1 MLVWK
6 NKGAEGFLEKKG
18 LVNWTKRR
26 FIFQVDGEN
35 SFLRYFNQG
44 GGTKGEI
51 QASDIL
57 SVESYILSRKH
68 RAFKIFSKSDVW
80 LLRGDTEE
88 DARRYQGS
96 IGVNIVNHFIFFR
109 VHYFIAKYSRQAVD
123 GALVSILPKILQC
136 GYRATLSKL
145 MTRRTY
151 KKGECIFKG
160 GNIADCCLFLKRG
173 HVGLYSNE
181 DDGKGDG
188 KKIGELVNVQ
198 RPYTMLGESV
208 LMDKATA
215 ETLTTRAE
223 VDVEALIVPKKKI
236 EIFKDD
242 HMEAVRLVSNLMGS
256 KGVVKE
262 LKKIDF
268 LSTMS
273 DKQLSILMHGV
284 QYKAVHKDEV
294 VFYEGQVGDG
304 FYIVYSGCVEVMKFS
319 EEKNERFGAG
329 DVVRLNRIRPGGW
342 FGEIALCMDMDRTA
356 TVIAVE
362 SSLLMMISRDSFRAF
377 LQAANMDV
385 NEVMRKRIIQ
395 HLHAIFALVITF
407 FLSSFATLPCLGV
420 AFLHS
425 PSISSAWTRTI
436 VPAIKSPPSSAK
448 NMAEPHLELQGVPHP
463 FLRGDPRVQVI
474 FAEGEPGD
482 RFYIISR
489 GQVSVRRDGKEIARL
504 GTGRYFGEVS
514 LVIEG
519 CDRTATCIAT
529 KKSTLMSMD
538 KENFRGFFE
547 NTPEALADVEIKIA
561 GPKVQIRSI
570 IYHPKALNL
579 FTAYLQSQWASESI
593 EFWIECRRFR
603 KSSETQQLT
612 GSQLQ
617 YLATKII
624 DKYIKSGSDKKINI
638 SANMQKLIL
647 ERWEKKEIDETLFLQ
662 AETEVV
668 ILLDRDKFTAFKQ
681 TDAFKKF
688 LSEQEGYGET
698 PITPRIGE
706 TQSAKNKRLIRRG
719 GSMLGSIRRGIHS
732 IKDGPTPRSPPS
744 RVTSAM
750 SVHSD
755 LGTECSS
762 LRDLPQ
768 LE

>member
-1 MLVWK
+1 
-6 NKGAEGFLEKKG
+6 
-18 LVNWTKRR
+18 VNWTKRR

-88 DARRYQGS
+88 DARRWMGLLYPFCQKFS
-96 IGVNIVNHFIFFR
+96 NVDIVR
-109 VHYFIAKYSRQAVD
+109 R
-123 GALVSILPKILQC
+123 SILAFGIEYPDMI
-136 GYRATLSKL
+136 TLSKL

-151 KKGECIFKG
+151 KKGECIFKS
-160 GNIADCCLFLKRG
+160 GNMADCCLFLKRG

-395 HLHAIFALVITF
+395 SFKAFRIPFFEAIPESKYVDLARD
-407 FLSSFATLPCLGV
+407 C
-420 AFLHS
+420 
-425 PSISSAWTRTI
+425 
-436 VPAIKSPPSSAK
+436 K
-448 NMAEPHLELQGVPHP
+448 LEQFDAHE
-463 FLRGDPRVQVI
+463 VI